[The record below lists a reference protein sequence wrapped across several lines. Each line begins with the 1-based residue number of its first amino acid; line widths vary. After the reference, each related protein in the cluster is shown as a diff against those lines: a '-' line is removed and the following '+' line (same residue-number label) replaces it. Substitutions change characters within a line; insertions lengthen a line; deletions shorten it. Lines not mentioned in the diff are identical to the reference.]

1 LTPEILKY
9 GGRSLVS
16 KGVGGVAWQLIR
28 MLGHSTNRTSG
39 ELKRNRGDIEMPIK
53 VGDIELHLGPKEQ
66 GSDDSLIDP
75 IIAFIKR
82 AKKRQNL
89 MIAVQEI
96 DNRQIA
102 EAIVNARLRGVN
114 VDLVVEQSYLLGK
127 NKPADLA
134 KAFLAGGAHE
144 ENRLLFNA
152 ILRSTADVK
161 IDFNPNIFHQKFMV
175 LGNSVLTG
183 STNFTNTGV
192 TKNLNH
198 IITFNDAEVANA
210 FKKEFREI
218 KNGRFGRQSI
228 DRDEVPREATV
239 STIRVKPLFA
249 PDHAPEMEIMK
260 QILKAKQRIDF
271 AVFTFAQSSGID
283 DALIAAHDRG
293 VEVRGVLDRRQ
304 GNQRWAAK
312 KTLSDAGINIKLAG
326 GRGALGKL
334 HHKLMVIDDQLSIF
348 GSFNYTKP
356 ANRSNDEN
364 IVIVGNLDETRAAQ
378 KKKQEQIAVPARNE
392 IDRIIDAFGV

>member
-1 LTPEILKY
+1 
-9 GGRSLVS
+9 
-16 KGVGGVAWQLIR
+16 
-28 MLGHSTNRTSG
+28 
-39 ELKRNRGDIEMPIK
+39 MPIK
-53 VGDIELHLGPKEQ
+53 VGDIELYLGPKEQ
-66 GSDDSLIDP
+66 GGADSLIDP
-75 IIAFIKR
+75 IIAFIKH

-102 EAIVNARLRGVN
+102 EAIVDARLRGVN

-127 NKPADLA
+127 TKPTNLTT
-134 KAFLAGGAHE
+134 AFMSGGAHE
-144 ENRLLFNA
+144 ENRILFNA

-161 IDFNPNIFHQKFMV
+161 IDFNPKIFHQKFMV

-183 STNFTNTGV
+183 STNFTKTGV

-210 FKKEFREI
+210 FKKEFSEI

-228 DRDEVPREATV
+228 DRDEVPREAMV

-271 AVFTFAQSSGID
+271 AAFTFAQSSGID

-293 VEVRGVLDRRQ
+293 VEVHGVLDRRQ
-304 GNQRWAAK
+304 GNQKWAAK
-312 KTLSDAGINIKLAG
+312 KTLSEAGINIKLAG
-326 GRGALGKL
+326 GRGTLGKL

-348 GSFNYTKP
+348 GSFNYTRP

-378 KKKQEQIAVPARNE
+378 KKKQGQIAAPARKE
-392 IDRIIDAFGV
+392 IHRIIDTFCE